1 MFWFQRRKL
10 KRTRRT
16 DFCPTITD
24 FVEKREKDRST
35 LYSFDGPFQ
44 LVHADVGNF
53 ELLGKNAT
61 IPRNVVMVVDLYS
74 SKIYGYPICSR
85 KQKMKQ
91 FYDEVKGKR
100 KNKRMRLQFDNE
112 FQQVKLKDL
121 NDENNVDMFTT
132 AVRGWKAFAAEQK
145 TRELKTR
152 IAKLNAQKLKI
163 SPTNIVLN
171 SAQNMNNMKSEKHG
185 FSPEEIET
193 KSLSNEMFR
202 TMFNMH
208 RIEKTKLHNR
218 LDRYDQK
225 KYSAKKRKLRE
236 NVMTGERVLV

>member
-1 MFWFQRRKL
+1 M
-10 KRTRRT
+10 
-16 DFCPTITD
+16 
-24 FVEKREKDRST
+24 
-35 LYSFDGPFQ
+35 
-44 LVHADVGNF
+44 
-53 ELLGKNAT
+53 
-61 IPRNVVMVVDLYS
+61 
-74 SKIYGYPICSR
+74 
-85 KQKMKQ
+85 
-91 FYDEVKGKR
+91 
-100 KNKRMRLQFDNE
+100 
-112 FQQVKLKDL
+112 

-163 SPTNIVLN
+163 NPTNIVLN

-202 TMFNMH
+202 TMSNMH
-208 RIEKTKLHNR
+208 RREKTKLHNR

-236 NVMTGERVLV
+236 NVMTGERVLVWQNELERNQH